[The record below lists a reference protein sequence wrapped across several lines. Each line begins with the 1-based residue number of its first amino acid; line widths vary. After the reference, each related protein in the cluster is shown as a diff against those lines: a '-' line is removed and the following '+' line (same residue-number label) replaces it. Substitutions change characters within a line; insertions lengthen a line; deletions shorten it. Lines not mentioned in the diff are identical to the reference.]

1 MIAHGDFV
9 TLPFCG
15 TALQTHRRRSINIKF
30 IRRVWKN
37 DRTNI
42 PTFDDKVVLARKL
55 MQFLR
60 DNLANQRKSAD
71 AGNVFV
77 YAMIAQVVRE
87 IDIINDDAR
96 LVVLKTACDRG
107 GL

>member
-1 MIAHGDFV
+1 MITHGNFV
-9 TLPFCG
+9 TLTLCG

-30 IRRVWKN
+30 IRCVWKN

-42 PTFDDKVVLARKL
+42 PAFDDQVVMACKL

-60 DNLANQRKSAD
+60 DNLANQRESAD

-77 YAMIAQVVRE
+77 YAMIAQMVRG
-87 IDIINDDAR
+87 IDIIDDNAR
-96 LVVLKTACDRG
+96 LVALKTACDRG
-107 GL
+107 

>member
-1 MIAHGDFV
+1 MIAHRDFV
-9 TLPFCG
+9 TLPLCG

-42 PTFDDKVVLARKL
+42 PTFDDQVELARKL

-60 DNLANQRKSAD
+60 DNLANQRKPAD
-71 AGNVFV
+71 AGNVLV
-77 YAMIAQVVRE
+77 YAMIAQVVRGIE
-87 IDIINDDAR
+87 IINDDAR
-96 LVVLKTACDRG
+96 LVVLKTAYDRG
-107 GL
+107 